1 MVVQIMNKAKRF
13 LKKIQIKNKQRVI
26 DKKYD
31 EEGLTDEVLDAQ
43 VELNQLRHEH
53 DIPDSSKKIHEN
65 YVQ

>member
-1 MVVQIMNKAKRF
+1 MKAKQF
-13 LKKIQIKNKQRVI
+13 LHKIQIKNKQRIV

-43 VELNQLRHEH
+43 LEINRLRHEH
-53 DIPDSSKKIHEN
+53 DISDPTKKLHEN

>member
-13 LKKIQIKNKQRVI
+13 LKKIQIKNKQRAI
-26 DKKYD
+26 DKKYT

-43 VELNQLRHEH
+43 VELNQLRHEY

>member
-1 MVVQIMNKAKRF
+1 MIDKPKKF
-13 LKKIQIKNKQRVI
+13 LKKIQIKNKQRTI
-26 DKKYD
+26 NKKYD
-31 EEGLTDEVLDAQ
+31 KEGLTDDVLDAQ